1 MRALIDHVSEIIA
14 INEDLSDML
23 KNSFEPVEFGKNHC
37 CIKLNSKCDTLFFI
51 NKGALRGY
59 HYEDGKE
66 VTDWFAQEGEFATCF
81 YAFISQKNSTEQI
94 EVLEDSVLTPIS
106 FQQLQVLYDRFPVTE
121 RIGRLITEN
130 YYIKLE
136 ERLQNLKLKSAK
148 ERYSHLLESNPT
160 LLNRA
165 SLGQIA
171 SYLGISQETLSR
183 IRAEL

>member
-1 MRALIDHVSEIIA
+1 MKALLEHLRDIITINNELAETLTSSFSIKAYIKGETCVSA
-14 INEDLSDML
+14 N
-23 KNSFEPVEFGKNHC
+23 G
-37 CIKLNSKCDTLFFI
+37 KCDTLFFI
-51 NKGALRGY
+51 NKGMLRGF
-59 HYEDGKE
+59 HFEDGKE
-66 VTDWFAQEGEFATCF
+66 VTDWLAQEGEFATCF
-81 YAFISQKNSTEQI
+81 YAFISQKNSTEHI
-94 EVLEDSVLTPIS
+94 EVLEDSILTPIS
-106 FQQLQVLYDRFPVTE
+106 YKQLQELYASFPATE

-148 ERYSHLLESNPT
+148 ERYHHLLETNPL

-183 IRAEL
+183 IRADL